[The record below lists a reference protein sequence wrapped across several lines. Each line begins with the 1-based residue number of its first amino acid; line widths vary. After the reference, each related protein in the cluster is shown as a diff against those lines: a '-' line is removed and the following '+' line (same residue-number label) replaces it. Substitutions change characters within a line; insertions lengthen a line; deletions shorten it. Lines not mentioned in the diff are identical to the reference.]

1 MTWVRG
7 QEGMNKQKIGD
18 FKGVE
23 TMLYDTIMVD
33 TCHYTF
39 VKAHRIYKT
48 KSESYGKLDF
58 GLLWCQHMFHSW
70 NKCTTLVGGVGSGGD
85 NTCVRAG
92 VYGNSP

>member
-1 MTWVRG
+1 
-7 QEGMNKQKIGD
+7 MNKQKIGD
-18 FKGVE
+18 FKGEE

-58 GLLWCQHMFHSW
+58 GLL
-70 NKCTTLVGGVGSGGD
+70 
-85 NTCVRAG
+85 
-92 VYGNSP
+92 